1 MELVGILRLIFEY
14 DHVEYQF
21 AGANVGSRIR
31 FALERFT
38 SPRHSTHV
46 ALSALAKKCISD
58 PAPSPLV

>member
-46 ALSALAKKCISD
+46 ALSA
-58 PAPSPLV
+58 